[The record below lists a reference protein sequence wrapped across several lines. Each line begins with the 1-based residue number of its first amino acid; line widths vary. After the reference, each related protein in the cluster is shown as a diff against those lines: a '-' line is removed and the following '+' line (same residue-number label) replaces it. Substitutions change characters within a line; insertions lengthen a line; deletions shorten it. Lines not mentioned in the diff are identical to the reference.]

1 MLIAAIVI
9 ELIGIA
15 IIGAGIGLEVA
26 LGGSIYLVLTT
37 AGSCLVALGG
47 ILFGKFLKIKR

>member
-1 MLIAAIVI
+1 MLIVAVLI

-15 IIGAGIGLEVA
+15 VTGTGIGLEIA
-26 LGGSIYLVLTT
+26 QGGEVYLVMIT

-47 ILFGKFLKIKR
+47 ILFGKFFKMKR